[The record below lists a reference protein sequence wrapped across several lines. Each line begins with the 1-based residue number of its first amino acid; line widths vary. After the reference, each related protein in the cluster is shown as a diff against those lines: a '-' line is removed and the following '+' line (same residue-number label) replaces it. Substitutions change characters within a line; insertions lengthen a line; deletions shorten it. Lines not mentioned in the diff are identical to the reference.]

1 MRLKNKVAL
10 ITGGARGMGASESL
24 LFAKEGAKVAVAD
37 IRDQEGEAI
46 VTQIKKAGGDAFYL
60 HLEVADE
67 AAWEKAIAETVRR
80 YGKLDILVNNAGITA
95 THGVVDTT
103 SEEWDR
109 VLDVN
114 AKGVFLGCKHAIP
127 IMKKNGGGSIINIS
141 SQMGIVGSDTGSPAY
156 NASKGAVTIFTKSAA
171 LRHIRDGIRINSVH
185 PGPIDTPMLREG
197 YVDPKLRDRVLT
209 LTPMGRRGRPEEVAQ
224 GVLFLAS
231 DEASYIVGAS
241 LVIDGGYTAM

>member
-1 MRLKNKVAL
+1 MRLENKVAL

-24 LFAKEGAKVAVAD
+24 LFAKEGARVAVAD

-46 VTQIKKAGGDAFYL
+46 VTQIKKSGGDAFYI
-60 HLEVADE
+60 HLDVADE
-67 AAWEKAIAETVRR
+67 AAWEKAVAETLRR
-80 YGKLDILVNNAGITA
+80 YGKLDIVVNNAGITA
-95 THGVVDTT
+95 HHGVIDTT

-109 VLDVN
+109 VLAVN

-127 IMKKNGGGSIINIS
+127 VMKKNGGGSIINIS

-171 LRHIRDGIRINSVH
+171 LRHARDGIRINSVH
-185 PGPIDTPMLREG
+185 PGPIDTPMLKEG

-231 DEASYIVGAS
+231 DEASYITGAS

>member
-1 MRLKNKVAL
+1 MRLKDKVAL

-24 LFAKEGAKVAVAD
+24 LFAKEDARVAVAD

-46 VTQIKKAGGDAFYL
+46 VTQIKKSGGDAFYL
-60 HLEVADE
+60 HLDISDE

-95 THGVVDTT
+95 HHGVVDTT

-109 VLDVN
+109 VLAVN

-127 IMKKNGGGSIINIS
+127 VMQKNGGGSIINIS

-171 LRHIRDGIRINSVH
+171 LRHARDGIRINSVH
-185 PGPIDTPMLREG
+185 PGPIDTPMLKEG
-197 YVDPKLRDRVLT
+197 YADPKLRDRVLT
-209 LTPMGRRGRPEEVAQ
+209 LTPMGRRGLPEEVAQ

-231 DEASYIVGAS
+231 DEASYITGAS